1 MATPAPAT
9 PATAVALVA
18 PAETFSFGTAAAA
31 FNGSDLHGQ
40 DFKALRRFLLIERS
54 RTQELAEQ
62 ILATR
67 TDESLTYNP
76 VPPLRTFY
84 VNAVFERGSEIL
96 PVPFDLDDD

>member
-1 MATPAPAT
+1 MATLAPVT
-9 PATAVALVA
+9 PVALVA
-18 PAETFSFGTAAAA
+18 PAEAFSFGTAAAA

-40 DFKALRRFLLIERS
+40 DFKALRRFLLVERS

-62 ILATR
+62 ILAPD

-84 VNAVFERGSEIL
+84 VNAVFERGAAIL
-96 PVPFDLDDD
+96 PVPFELDDD